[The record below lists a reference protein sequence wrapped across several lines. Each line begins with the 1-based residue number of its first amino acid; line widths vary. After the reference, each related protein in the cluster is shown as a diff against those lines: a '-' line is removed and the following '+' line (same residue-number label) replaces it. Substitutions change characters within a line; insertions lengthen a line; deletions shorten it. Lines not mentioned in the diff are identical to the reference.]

1 MDIATL
7 VLGEGGYPK
16 RLKRLR
22 HPPKQLYCLGA
33 NLNQLLQLPAVA
45 IVGSRVVSPYG
56 RQVSYDLARKLAE
69 QGVVIISGLAMGVD
83 SLAHEAALEAGGSTI
98 AVLPSPVDDV
108 YPAINR
114 PLARQI
120 LEAGG
125 ILVSEYASHNYAF
138 KSNFVARNR
147 IVAGLAHTVVI
158 TEAAKGSG
166 SLHTARFAHGLEKPV
181 FAVPGPITN
190 PQSFSTNNLLKSFA
204 QPVTSATDIL
214 KLLKLEPHKTKLPR
228 VVGRNLAE
236 QTLLDLMLK
245 GVKDAD
251 ELLTR
256 SKLSVSDF
264 NQTLVT
270 LEISGTIR
278 SLGANQ
284 WAIN

>member
-7 VLGEGGYPK
+7 KKGGADYPS
-16 RLKRLR
+16 RLDKLR
-22 HPPKQLYCLGA
+22 HPPKQLYSIGA
-33 NLNQLLQLPAVA
+33 DLNHVLERPAVA
-45 IVGSRVVSPYG
+45 IVGSRLISSYG

-69 QGVVIISGLAMGVD
+69 QGIVIISGLAMGVD
-83 SLAHEAALEAGGSTI
+83 TMAHEAALEAGGLTI

-125 ILVSEYASHNYAF
+125 VLVSEYASHAYAF
-138 KSNFVARNR
+138 KSSFVARNR
-147 IVAGLAHTVVI
+147 IVAGLAQTVII

-166 SLHTARFAHGLEKPV
+166 SLHTARYAHELDKPV

-190 PQSFSTNNLLKSFA
+190 PQSFSTNNLLKTFA

-228 VVGRNLAE
+228 VVGRNPAE
-236 QTLLDLMLK
+236 QALLDLMLK